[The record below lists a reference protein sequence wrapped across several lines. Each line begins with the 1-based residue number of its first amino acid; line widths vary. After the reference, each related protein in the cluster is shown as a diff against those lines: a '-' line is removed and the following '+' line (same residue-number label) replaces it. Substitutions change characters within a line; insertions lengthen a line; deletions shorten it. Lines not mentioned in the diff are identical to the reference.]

1 MKNKIKITC
10 TGSRVISFESL
21 RNFQGNLK
29 SLEKPQFDKLKRSI
43 EKHGFSFPVFVWGD
57 NLILDGHQRLFVVGE
72 MLKSGF
78 SIDPVPVVDIEAK
91 NEKEASE
98 KLLILQGRYGKIT
111 EDGLYEFIHNFD
123 LDIREIEKDLEL
135 PDIDL
140 SKFMAGYFDQEESE
154 GGDNGVVPDKDPN
167 ILVRLSFHPGVWL
180 GKRFEIVEITEKLKK
195 TYNCDVKIEE

>member
-135 PDIDL
+135 PDIDMER
-140 SKFMAGYFDQEESE
+140 FMAGYFGEESSIDGQNE
-154 GGDNGVVPDKDPN
+154 SEDFNLKYQVVIDCESEKHQGE
-167 ILVRLSFHPGVWL
+167 LMERL
-180 GKRFEIVEITEKLKK
+180 GKEGLTCRPLML
-195 TYNCDVKIEE
+195 